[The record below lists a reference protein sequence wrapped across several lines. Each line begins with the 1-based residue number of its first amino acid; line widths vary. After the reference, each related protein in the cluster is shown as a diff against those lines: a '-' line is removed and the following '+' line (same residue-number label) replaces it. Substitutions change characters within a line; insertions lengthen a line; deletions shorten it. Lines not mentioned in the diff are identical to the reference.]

1 MSTGGLEYVLT
12 ENPQL
17 NKTLGEYE
25 MPVIKYGT
33 INSDGYGMP
42 AAYPSVSC
50 ELSEHSRA

>member
-1 MSTGGLEYVLT
+1 MCAGGVDYVLT

-33 INSDGYGMP
+33 INSDGYGTL
-42 AAYPSVSC
+42 ASRTC
-50 ELSEHSRA
+50 LLRELNEDSRA